1 MYPNADEMFDFKRGI
16 TFLDKELEQLFPP
29 KKNKFSMRI
38 VDKLAKVYTRDGK
51 EKWILVHCEVQ
62 GKYDSSVP
70 RRMFTYFIRIYDK
83 YGVSVSAHLILTE
96 PYQVARPNSYIVEFP
111 GTKMEYKYN
120 VYKITQ
126 QSDDELL
133 KSDNPFAMA
142 VLITRSVLKHKE
154 LDDAALMEIKIKLYR
169 QLLEKSFSKDKI
181 RKLIIFLDS
190 YISFADSE
198 NDCIF
203 DNKIKEITGRTETMG
218 IEEMVLAER
227 EERGQERG
235 MRLGKE
241 FGIRLGEERG
251 IRLGEERGM
260 RLGEERGIRLGQE
273 YGMRLGEERGKTEI
287 ITHMLQKNLTDDTI
301 ADFANVSIDYVQ
313 RIRASLK

>member
-1 MYPNADEMFDFKRGI
+1 
-16 TFLDKELEQLFPP
+16 
-29 KKNKFSMRI
+29 
-38 VDKLAKVYTRDGK
+38 
-51 EKWILVHCEVQ
+51 
-62 GKYDSSVP
+62 
-70 RRMFTYFIRIYDK
+70 
-83 YGVSVSAHLILTE
+83 
-96 PYQVARPNSYIVEFP
+96 
-111 GTKMEYKYN
+111 
-120 VYKITQ
+120 
-126 QSDDELL
+126 
-133 KSDNPFAMA
+133 
-142 VLITRSVLKHKE
+142 
-154 LDDAALMEIKIKLYR
+154 
-169 QLLEKSFSKDKI
+169 
-181 RKLIIFLDS
+181 
-190 YISFADSE
+190 
-198 NDCIF
+198 
-203 DNKIKEITGRTETMG
+203 MG